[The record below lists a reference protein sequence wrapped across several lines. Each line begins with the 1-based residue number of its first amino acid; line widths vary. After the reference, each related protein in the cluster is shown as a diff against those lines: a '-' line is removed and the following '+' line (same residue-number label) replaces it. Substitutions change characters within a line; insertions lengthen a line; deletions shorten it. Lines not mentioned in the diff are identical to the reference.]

1 MYPGRSSSRST
12 PGRSRGCSTNGCPW
26 GQPALLWG
34 EAGGD
39 ATATVRPFDPAVSAH
54 SQPLVAAR
62 PGRGG
67 RWRLTP
73 QRRSRR
79 SPAVE
84 RCPGIGSRPAR
95 RGCGSEY
102 MQSTRTS
109 SYRSF
114 KVHEYYGLVTVRTN
128 QPYQRWGCERA
139 WPGVPGRWRPSGGN
153 PFWTERLSGI
163 DDVCAGCGGS
173 GSALLRSGR
182 VRAAC
187 RFSLGCCCWASRWR
201 SRCRPAARTRSRRR
215 HRRCSRD
222 RRRRRPVGARRRAGC
237 AAAVPGQRSGS
248 CCPRRRTARNG
259 PRIRRRGRPARRF
272 RRASDSGAISRASRG
287 RHRTP
292 ATWCGRI
299 WRLAAGRPR

>member
-1 MYPGRSSSRST
+1 MGRRSRSATRRSSRCSRRSRRPRSTTRAHRDEQRARADLEVLVETSPVGVVVFDAGTARPLSLNREVRLLNSSVSGNSSSATSPSERMYPRRSSSRST

-95 RGCGSEY
+95 GGCGSEY
-102 MQSTRTS
+102 MQATRTS

-153 PFWTERLSGI
+153 PFRTERLSCI
-163 DDVCAGCGGS
+163 DDVRAGCPGS
-173 GSALLRSGR
+173 GSALQRSGR

-187 RFSLGCCCWASRWR
+187 RFSLGCCWASR
-201 SRCRPAARTRSRRR
+201 
-215 HRRCSRD
+215 
-222 RRRRRPVGARRRAGC
+222 
-237 AAAVPGQRSGS
+237 
-248 CCPRRRTARNG
+248 
-259 PRIRRRGRPARRF
+259 
-272 RRASDSGAISRASRG
+272 
-287 RHRTP
+287 
-292 ATWCGRI
+292 
-299 WRLAAGRPR
+299 